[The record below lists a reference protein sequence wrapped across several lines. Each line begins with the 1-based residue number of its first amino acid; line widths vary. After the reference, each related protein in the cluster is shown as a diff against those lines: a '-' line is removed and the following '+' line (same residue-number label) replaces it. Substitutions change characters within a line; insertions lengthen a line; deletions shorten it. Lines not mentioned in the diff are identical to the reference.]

1 MSRSLDSREFKLIL
15 KPKIF
20 QDLNEGIKKVQKII
34 DKEVEMLN
42 GKFIPNSD
50 LKQKLRRTYYLD
62 TPKFRLKS
70 KNYFLRVREDKESNK
85 YDITLKCRHPDR
97 YISSSYDLSSS
108 MKKSTI
114 KFEEDIIAPHISKF
128 SISVNFEENQE
139 PEINNL
145 EKLKTIFPGLHTQD
159 LGDEI
164 LEKVNKFEA
173 KEISVKLGKISYN
186 NNNNGEDDDYDDEIK
201 TFLNLWYS
209 PKNNKGKPVIV
220 EFTYDY
226 AAIKK
231 KEEGKEQTKDKKE
244 KKILIEEFPFSLV
257 RNTYQFYNSFQ
268 DRKKIVDLRSSKT
281 KTEFAYK
288 HKQ

>member
-1 MSRSLDSREFKLIL
+1 MTISLDSREFKLIL

-34 DKEVEMLN
+34 GKEVEMLN
-42 GKFIPNSD
+42 GKFIPDSD
-50 LKQKLRRTYYLD
+50 LKLKLRRTYYLD
-62 TPKFRLKS
+62 TPNFRLKY
-70 KNYFLRVREDKESNK
+70 KNFFLRVREDKESNK

-97 YISSSYDLSSS
+97 YISASYDLSSTT
-108 MKKSTI
+108 KKSTI
-114 KFEEDIIAPHISKF
+114 KFEEDVIAPHVSKF

-159 LGDEI
+159 LGDGI

-186 NNNNGEDDDYDDEIK
+186 NKDGEDDDDEIK

-209 PKNNKGKPVIV
+209 PNNNKGKPVIV

-226 AAIKK
+226 DAIKK
-231 KEEGKEQTKDKKE
+231 KEEGKEQNKGKKE

-257 RNTYQFYNSFQ
+257 RNTYQFYNSLQ
-268 DRKKIVDLRSSKT
+268 DRKKIVDLKSSRT

-288 HKQ
+288 YKQ

>member
-1 MSRSLDSREFKLIL
+1 
-15 KPKIF
+15 
-20 QDLNEGIKKVQKII
+20 
-34 DKEVEMLN
+34 MLN
-42 GKFIPNSD
+42 GKFIPESN
-50 LKQKLRRTYYLD
+50 LKQKFRRTYYLD
-62 TPKFRLKS
+62 TPNLRLKS
-70 KNYFLRVREDKESNK
+70 NNFFLRVREDKESNK

-97 YISSSYDLSSS
+97 YISASYDLTSS

-114 KFEEDIIAPHISKF
+114 KFEEDIIAPHVIKF

-159 LGDEI
+159 LGDGI

-186 NNNNGEDDDYDDEIK
+186 NNKDGEDDDYDNEIN

-209 PKNNKGKPVIV
+209 PKNKGKPVIV
-220 EFTYDY
+220 EFTYNY

-231 KEEGKEQTKDKKE
+231 KEEGKEQNKGKKKE
-244 KKILIEEFPFSLV
+244 KILIEEFPFSLV
-257 RNTYQFYNSFQ
+257 RNTYQFYNSLQ
-268 DRKKIVDLRSSKT
+268 NR
-281 KTEFAYK
+281 
-288 HKQ
+288 

>member
-20 QDLNEGIKKVQKII
+20 QDLNAGIKKLQKII
-34 DKEVEMLN
+34 DKEVKMLN
-42 GKFIPNSD
+42 GKFIPDSD
-50 LKQKLRRTYYLD
+50 LKQKFKRTYYLD
-62 TPKFRLKS
+62 TLNFRLKS
-70 KNYFLRVREDKESNK
+70 KNFFLRVREDKESNK

-97 YISSSYDLSSS
+97 YISASYDLTSS

-114 KFEEDIIAPHISKF
+114 KFEEDIIAPHVSKF
-128 SISVNFEENQE
+128 SISVNYEENQE

-145 EKLKTIFPGLHTQD
+145 EKLKTIFPRLYTQD
-159 LGDEI
+159 LGEGI
-164 LEKVNKFEA
+164 LQKVNKFEA

-186 NNNNGEDDDYDDEIK
+186 NNTDEDDDYDIK

-209 PKNNKGKPVIV
+209 PKNKGKPVIV

-226 AAIKK
+226 DSIKK
-231 KEEGKEQTKDKKE
+231 KEDGKEQNKGKKE

-257 RNTYQFYNSFQ
+257 RNTYQFYNSLQ
-268 DRKKIVDLRSSKT
+268 DRKKIVDLKSSKT
-281 KTEFAYK
+281 KTEFAYTYK
-288 HKQ
+288 I

>member
-1 MSRSLDSREFKLIL
+1 MSKPLDSREFKLIL

-20 QDLNEGIKKVQKII
+20 QDLNEGIKTVQKII
-34 DKEVEMLN
+34 DKELEILN
-42 GKFIPNSD
+42 GKFIPESN
-50 LKQKLRRTYYLD
+50 LKQKFRRTYYLD
-62 TPKFRLKS
+62 TPNLRLKS
-70 KNYFLRVREDKESNK
+70 NNFFLRVREDKESNK

-97 YISSSYDLSSS
+97 YISASYDLSSS
-108 MKKSTI
+108 IKKSTI
-114 KFEEDIIAPHISKF
+114 KFEEDIIAPHVSKF

-159 LGDEI
+159 LGDGI

-186 NNNNGEDDDYDDEIK
+186 NNKDGEDDDYDNEIN

-209 PKNNKGKPVIV
+209 PKNKGKPVIV
-220 EFTYDY
+220 EFTYNY

-231 KEEGKEQTKDKKE
+231 KEEGKEQNKCKKE
-244 KKILIEEFPFSLV
+244 KILIEEFPFSLV
-257 RNTYQFYNSFQ
+257 RNTYQFYNSLQ
-268 DRKKIVDLRSSKT
+268 DIKKIVDLKSSIT
-281 KTEFAYK
+281 KTDFVYK
-288 HKQ
+288 YKQ

>member
-1 MSRSLDSREFKLIL
+1 MSKSLDSREFKLIL

-34 DKEVEMLN
+34 DKEVKILN
-42 GKFIPNSD
+42 GKFKPDSD
-50 LKQKLRRTYYLD
+50 LKQKFRRTYYLD
-62 TPKFRLKS
+62 TLNFRLKS
-70 KNYFLRVREDKESNK
+70 KNFFLRVREDKESDK

-97 YISSSYDLSSS
+97 YISASYDLSSS

-114 KFEEDIIAPHISKF
+114 KFEEDIIAPHVSKF
-128 SISVNFEENQE
+128 STSVNFEENQE

-145 EKLKTIFPGLHTQD
+145 EMLKTIFPGLNTQD
-159 LGDEI
+159 LGNGV
-164 LEKVNKFEA
+164 LEKVNNFDA

-186 NNNNGEDDDYDDEIK
+186 NNKDGEDDDDEDEIK

-231 KEEGKEQTKDKKE
+231 KEGGNKQNKGKKE
-244 KKILIEEFPFSLV
+244 KILIEEFPFSLI
-257 RNTYQFYNSFQ
+257 RNTYQFYNSLQ
-268 DRKKIVDLRSSKT
+268 DRNKIVDLKSSKT

-288 HKQ
+288 YKKQ